1 MRQGLGVLA
10 GFTLGGMS
18 RRNDEERAPYQKA
31 ADAMRHDIAEG
42 RLKAGDKLPA
52 LSEIEKRFG
61 IANMTARS
69 AVRVLREEGLV
80 YAVQGVGTFVR
91 AMPEPEPAAEQAE
104 AVGGSVEVPA
114 ADFAKIMELVTGF
127 EAQVKQLQEQQE
139 QFRQQLAR
147 YEQNAR

>member
-1 MRQGLGVLA
+1 MGQGLGVLA
-10 GFTLGGMS
+10 GATLGGMS
-18 RRNDEERAPYQKA
+18 RRNDEEQAPYRKA
-31 ADAMRHDIAEG
+31 ADAMRQDIAEG

-91 AMPEPEPAAEQAE
+91 RAPEAE
-104 AVGGSVEVPA
+104 ATGA
-114 ADFAKIMELVTGF
+114 ADSQVSGDEAAGPTAEYLALSERITTLEDQVSSLVALLHRALPG
-127 EAQVKQLQEQQE
+127 LLDQQ
-139 QFRQQLAR
+139 QQ
-147 YEQNAR
+147 

>member
-1 MRQGLGVLA
+1 MNRK
-10 GFTLGGMS
+10 
-18 RRNDEERAPYQKA
+18 NDEERAPYRKA
-31 ADAMRHDIAEG
+31 ADAMRQDIADG

-91 AMPEPEPAAEQAE
+91 AKAQPEPADEKAE
-104 AVGGSVEVPA
+104 AGGETIEVSA
-114 ADFAKIMELVTGF
+114 ADLAKITDLVTGLA
-127 EAQVKQLQEQQE
+127 AQLQQLQEQQE
-139 QFRQQLAR
+139 QFRQQLAQFER
-147 YEQNAR
+147 NAR

>member
-1 MRQGLGVLA
+1 
-10 GFTLGGMS
+10 MS

-31 ADAMRHDIAEG
+31 ADAMRQDIAEG

-91 AMPEPEPAAEQAE
+91 ARPQPEPATEQAE
-104 AVGGSVEVPA
+104 AGGETVEVSA
-114 ADFAKIMELVTGF
+114 ADLAKITDLVTGLA
-127 EAQVKQLQEQQE
+127 AQVQQLQEQQE
-139 QFRQQLAR
+139 QFRQRLAQF
-147 YEQNAR
+147 EQNAR

>member
-1 MRQGLGVLA
+1 
-10 GFTLGGMS
+10 MS
-18 RRNDEERAPYQKA
+18 RSNDEERAPYQKA
-31 ADAMRHDIAEG
+31 ADAMRQDIAEG
-42 RLKAGDKLPA
+42 RLKAGDKLYA

-91 AMPEPEPAAEQAE
+91 ATPQPELAAKQVETA
-104 AVGGSVEVPA
+104 GGTVEVSA
-114 ADFAKIMELVTGF
+114 ADFAKIVDLVTGL
-127 EAQVKQLQEQQE
+127 EAQLQQLREEQQ

-147 YEQNAR
+147 FEKNAR